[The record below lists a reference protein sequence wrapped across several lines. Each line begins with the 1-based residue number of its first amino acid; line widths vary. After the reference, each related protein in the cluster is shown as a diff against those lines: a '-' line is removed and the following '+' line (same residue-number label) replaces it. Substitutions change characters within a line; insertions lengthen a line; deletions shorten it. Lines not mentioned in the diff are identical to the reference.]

1 MNFRNNKLIK
11 IITLGVFLIFN
22 IHGVTNFDTFI
33 KKIPK
38 KDPPKTHH
46 NKSISLPEYEDSVKE
61 KISGKLDSIM
71 KRFNKR
77 QDFHGNILVA
87 KNGKILF
94 ENQVGY
100 ADFSKRIKLEKDDV
114 FQLASVSKQ
123 FTAVAILMLYEKGK
137 LDLDDTVT
145 KFYPDFPYKE
155 VTIRHLLN
163 HTSGLP
169 QYFWLAEHEWDK
181 QQPPSNADMMQMI
194 ADYKLMHYFK
204 AGSRFDY
211 SNTGYF
217 VLASLVE
224 KISGKNY
231 KDFVETSIFK
241 PLQMNDSFVYRYGF
255 DNMAENQLWGYRIY
269 RGWRH
274 LKIGGTVNDAIT
286 GDKNIYSTT
295 EDLFRWITG
304 LNSGKLISK
313 ESLNLMYTKGKTR
326 YNKDVPYGFGFR
338 IDDKGEEIMIYHN
351 GKWNGFSTSVRQ
363 YPESDLLVI
372 TLEHSSFHS
381 MKTLH
386 SSIKNTVDT
395 YFKE

>member
-1 MNFRNNKLIK
+1 MNFRNNKLFK
-11 IITLGVFLIFN
+11 IFTLGIFLIFN
-22 IHGVTNFDTFI
+22 IHGISNSDTLNKI
-33 KKIPK
+33 SKKEHPVSYPEKI
-38 KDPPKTHH
+38 T
-46 NKSISLPEYEDSVKE
+46 SLPKFDESVTKQ
-61 KISGKLDSIM
+61 ISIKLDSIM

-87 KNGKILF
+87 KGGKILF
-94 ENQVGY
+94 ENEVGY
-100 ADFSKRIKLEKDDV
+100 ANFSKKIKLDKDDV

-123 FTAVAILMLYEKGK
+123 FTAVAVLMLYEKGK
-137 LDLDDTVT
+137 LDLDDTVI

-155 VTIRHLLN
+155 VTIRQLLN

-169 QYFWLAEHEWDK
+169 KYFWLAEHEWSNK
-181 QQPPSNADMMQMI
+181 LPPENKDMMEMVNK
-194 ADYKLMHYFK
+194 YKLLHFFK

-217 VLASLVE
+217 VLAALVE
-224 KISGKNY
+224 KISGKSY

-241 PLQMNDSFVYRYGF
+241 PLQMDNSFVYRYGF
-255 DNMAENQLWGYRIY
+255 DNMADHQLWGYRIY
-269 RGWRH
+269 KGWRH

-313 ESLNLMYTKGKTR
+313 ETLKQMYTKGKTK
-326 YNKDVPYGFGFR
+326 YNKEVPYGFGFR
-338 IDDKGEEIMIYHN
+338 IDDKGEETMIYHN
-351 GKWNGFSTSVRQ
+351 GKWNGFSTSIRQ